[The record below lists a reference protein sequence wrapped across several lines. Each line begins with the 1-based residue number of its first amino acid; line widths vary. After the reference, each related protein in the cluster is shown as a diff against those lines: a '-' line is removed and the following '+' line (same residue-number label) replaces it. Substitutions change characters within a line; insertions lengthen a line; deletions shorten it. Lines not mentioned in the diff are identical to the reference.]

1 MSKDTVDKLF
11 FSMSYDFLENYLEKQ
26 TGRSKHT
33 VKASRDTLTLF
44 RKYINEKQQTNS
56 ISKFQFVDCNRTCV
70 IGFLEYLKERGNS
83 PSTRN
88 MRLSTLR
95 SYLLYA
101 SGRDIALESIALEVS
116 RIPLFKEP
124 KKVKETLTED
134 SISALLR
141 EPKHDRKGIRNT
153 MIMILLF
160 DTAARLD
167 EVLSLQLGD
176 MNLTA
181 EIPYIQVR
189 GKGNKERILSMSSST
204 LDHLKQYLLIYHNA
218 NSPEVNL
225 LFYNTIK
232 NTTGKLAESTVERF
246 IQLYADSA
254 RKNCPEMPGHVYPHM
269 FRAYRATQLYQ
280 NNVPLD
286 IVSRLLG
293 HAQLETTRIYAKP
306 SRKMLQ
312 DAINSIEPPL
322 KYNKTKLWEGN
333 EDRLA
338 RLCGIR

>member
-1 MSKDTVDKLF
+1 MSSDTVDKLF

-44 RKYINEKQQTNS
+44 RKYINEKLKDS
-56 ISKFQFVDCNRTCV
+56 ISKFQFADCNRACV

-95 SYLLYA
+95 SYLCYA
-101 SGRDIALESIALEVS
+101 SGRDIALESIALEIS
-116 RIPLFKEP
+116 RIPPFKEP
-124 KKVKETLTED
+124 KKVKETLTEK

-141 EPKHDRKGIRNT
+141 EPKHDMKGIRNT

-181 EIPYIQVR
+181 EIPYIKVR
-189 GKGNKERILSMSSST
+189 GKGNKERILSMTSST
-204 LDHLKQYLLIYHNA
+204 VEHLKQYLLIFHNA
-218 NSPEVNL
+218 NSPEVTL

-232 NTTGKLAESTVERF
+232 DNTGKLAESTVERF
-246 IQLYADSA
+246 IQLYADSV
-254 RKNCPEMPGHVYPHM
+254 RKNYPEMPEHVYPHM

-280 NNVPLD
+280 DNVPLD

-306 SRKMLQ
+306 SQKMLQ

-333 EDRLA
+333 EERLA
-338 RLCGIR
+338 RLCGVR